1 MNAHHE
7 IIRPGPLHLSTSNLF
22 TVLHGRSKPLREKSV
37 KRRDEERKRGA
48 LKMCCLF
55 SSLLLFFSF
64 QQHRS
69 KVESREEMVVVNI
82 TWELS
87 GPLSQ
92 IPFSFPSPDP
102 LNVPI
107 SSFWVHRFDSPSPAQ
122 RSMSQ
127 TKGFIYPFLSA
138 CMIKTGTDQILP
150 VPHTKN
156 VGREQGVR

>member
-1 MNAHHE
+1 M
-7 IIRPGPLHLSTSNLF
+7 
-22 TVLHGRSKPLREKSV
+22 
-37 KRRDEERKRGA
+37 KRGA
-48 LKMCCLF
+48 FKDVLPSLF
-55 SSLLLFFSF
+55 SSFSHF
-64 QQHRS
+64 RS
-69 KVESREEMVVVNI
+69 KVESREETVVVNI

-107 SSFWVHRFDSPSPAQ
+107 SSSWAHRFDSPSPSQ
-122 RSMSQ
+122 RGMSQ
-127 TKGFIYPFLSA
+127 TKGFIYPFVSA

-156 VGREQGVR
+156 EGSEQGVK